1 MEINL
6 SKEINIGDKNISHFS
21 SFTLQQQFNS
31 HHYFELRFNHDQLG
45 APGLITLDDSRD
57 FVGKTLT
64 ASFGYAG
71 SQPQHFAGIVTKV
84 ELTQSNGYHGILIV
98 SGFSPTILI
107 DRGADLGSYLNR
119 TLNDIVQLATKDTPV
134 NDLRISTNAS
144 RTKAIDYVIQYRE
157 SDFEFLN
164 RLSGEY
170 HEWFFYDGE
179 KLNFGKP
186 DEQREVSL
194 FYGRD
199 VASLQYAM
207 EVAPIKNKRFAYNP
221 KEDEMLESESA
232 GTASGRPD
240 LVHAI
245 NASNTM
251 YSKTFNQ
258 PSLVRV
264 DSGTDIKDQV
274 DHEEMAN
281 VSGLLKLQASGDN
294 PEVGL
299 GTIADITMSLKQDL
313 SFATESLGQ
322 FLITAVNHTID
333 ERGRYHNTFEG
344 VVSTTE
350 RLAVKNYSRPNPDMQ
365 LADVTENDDPDG
377 QGRIKVKLKWQCQ
390 TNDPTE
396 WLRVMSPNAGS
407 GDTGANR
414 GFHVIPEIG
423 DQVMIAF
430 EEGNIARPMVL
441 GSVYHGK
448 NGESKSF
455 KNSNTKGLTS
465 RKGSAL
471 SFDDLEHALSLG
483 TSAANFFNIRNGEGH
498 ITAQANQKI
507 VIHTGQSTVI
517 LNRDGSISITGKTLS
532 VNMSESIDI
541 QSPKITMGNL
551 APEEG
556 ATPEQQAAA
565 TKTIDIKAE
574 TITIEAKDLLDE
586 KAKAVNVTAS
596 ENDLVIDGQK
606 NVSLSAK
613 TTTSINGGKVEIN
626 KG

>member
-6 SKEINIGDKNISHFS
+6 SKEINIGDKNISHFT
-21 SFTLQQQFNS
+21 SFTLQQQFNA

-45 APGLITLDDSRD
+45 SPGLITLDDSRD

-64 ASFGYAG
+64 ASFGYLSG
-71 SQPQHFAGIVTKV
+71 QPQNFAGIVTKV

-98 SGFSPTILI
+98 SGFSPTVLI
-107 DRGADLGSYLNR
+107 DRGPDLGSYLNK

-134 NDLRISTNAS
+134 NELRITTNAS
-144 RTKAIDYVIQYRE
+144 RKKPIDYVIQYRE

-164 RLSGEY
+164 RLSAEY
-170 HEWFFYDGE
+170 HEWLFYDGE
-179 KLNFGKP
+179 NLNFGKP
-186 DEQREVSL
+186 NEQREVSL

-199 VASLQYAM
+199 IESLQYAM

-221 KEDEMLESESA
+221 RQDEMLQSESTGSA
-232 GTASGRPD
+232 DGRPD

-264 DSGTDIKDQV
+264 DNGSDIKDHV
-274 DHEEMAN
+274 EHEEKAN
-281 VSGLLKLQASGDN
+281 ISNLLKIHASGDN
-294 PEVGL
+294 PEVGI

-313 SFATESLGQ
+313 SFATESLGK
-322 FLITAVNHTID
+322 FLITSVTHTID
-333 ERGRYHNTFEG
+333 ERGHYHNTFEG

-350 RLAVKNYSRPNPDMQ
+350 RLSVKNYVRPNPDMQ
-365 LADVTENDDPDG
+365 LADVLENDDPEG

-390 TNDPTE
+390 VNDPTE

-423 DQVMIAF
+423 DQVMISF
-430 EEGNIARPMVL
+430 EEGNIARPVVL

-448 NGESKSF
+448 NGDSKSF
-455 KNSNTKGLTS
+455 RNSNTKGLTS

-471 SFDDLEHALSLG
+471 SFDDLQHALLLG
-483 TSAANFFNIRNGEGH
+483 TSAANFFNIKNEEGH
-498 ITAQANQKI
+498 ITAQAHKKI
-507 VIHTGQSTVI
+507 VIHTGESTII
-517 LNRDGSISITGKTLS
+517 LNQDGHISITGKTLS
-532 VNMSESIDI
+532 VNMTDSIDI
-541 QSPKITMGNL
+541 QSPRITMGNL

-565 TKTIDIKAE
+565 TKTIDLKAE
-574 TITIEAKDLLDE
+574 TITIEAKDMLDE
-586 KAKAVNVTAS
+586 KAKAVNLIAS

-606 NVSLSAK
+606 NVMLGAK

-626 KG
+626 KA